1 MNDDLL
7 KDYLLEAFPNPER
20 KGCPDDETIKALAE
34 DRLTPA
40 LPAGLHIGS
49 CSECYA
55 EYRNYRE
62 EWKELRERTAID
74 QAGAQS
80 SYAPPVPQPTLVT
93 APVPKPALVA
103 ATVRPHR
110 WLATAATLLLI
121 VGGGVFAFKRL
132 SPHAQVSVGSPV
144 ALNEPVS
151 VRVDLS
157 NAVTARGSSDDPTP
171 IQEVTLPPAVV
182 RLTIALPHFSQDGRY
197 AILVSTD
204 RDGNNVVAK
213 GFGTANKDGNSV
225 NVSTVLD
232 LRKAR
237 PGAYFLATV
246 RGSDNGTYYY
256 PLRVQ

>member
-7 KDYLLEAFPNPER
+7 RDYLLEAFPNPER

-34 DRLTPA
+34 DRLDPA
-40 LPAGLHIGS
+40 LPAGLHIAS

-62 EWKELRERTAID
+62 EWKESREPRATD
-74 QAGAQS
+74 QAGVQS
-80 SYAPPVPQPTLVT
+80 SYAAPPD
-93 APVPKPALVA
+93 PKPVQAVA
-103 ATVRPHR
+103 TMRPRR
-110 WLATAATLLLI
+110 WLAAAAMLSVV
-121 VGGGVFAFKRL
+121 VGGGVLAYRRL
-132 SPHAQVSVGSPV
+132 SPPAHVSVGSTV
-144 ALNEPVS
+144 ARIEPVE
-151 VRVDLS
+151 VRVDIS

-204 RDGNNVVAK
+204 RDGDNVVAK
-213 GFGTANKDGNSV
+213 GFGTASKDANSLI
-225 NVSTVLD
+225 VSTILD

-237 PGAYFLATV
+237 RGSYFLATV

-256 PLRVQ
+256 PLRIQ